1 MAEKQEAKAGEQP
14 AVKLAK
20 VRVLRPFL
28 NSRTRLIE
36 GRIGSIVEVPE
47 ADLPEL
53 TKDFGGQMA
62 FRGERFVSDGDV
74 KRHECR
80 RAELVRET
88 A

>member
-1 MAEKQEAKAGEQP
+1 MAEKQEQKPEAP

-28 NSRTRLIE
+28 NNRTRMIE
-36 GRIGSIVEVPE
+36 GKIGSIVEVLE
-47 ADLPEL
+47 ADVPDL
-53 TKDFGGQMA
+53 TKDFGGPLA
-62 FRGERFVSDGDV
+62 FRGERFSGDRDV
-74 KRHECR
+74 TRHEIR